1 VSLILEALR
10 KLERDKDAPERGF
23 VVMTHVPW
31 AQGGRGRSRLV
42 GIAVLALA
50 VAAGALAMALWR
62 GASGKPAG
70 PDAKSASPSPLP
82 PSGAITS
89 GPASP
94 RPAFEAKALA
104 IETLGRVVATAPVSP
119 SPTSATSSAAP
130 TPPQPPATSDLRLH
144 AISRQ
149 DNQPVAVLNDRL
161 VREGDA
167 FDGIRVIRIGETEVE
182 VEVRGQ
188 RRILTF

>member
-10 KLERDKDAPERGF
+10 KLERGKDTPERGF

-31 AQGGRGRSRLV
+31 AQGGPGRSRLV
-42 GIAVLALA
+42 GIALLVLA
-50 VAAGALAMALWR
+50 VAAGALAVALWR
-62 GASGKPAG
+62 GRPGKSSTE
-70 PDAKSASPSPLP
+70 DAAARSSAPPTTPSP
-82 PSGAITS
+82 A
-89 GPASP
+89 ASAPP
-94 RPAFEAKALA
+94 RPAFEARALA
-104 IETLGRVVATAPVSP
+104 IQSLDRAAATPSAP
-119 SPTSATSSAAP
+119 SSQGASQTPLP
-130 TPPQPPATSDLRLH
+130 TPRPEPALTELRLH

-149 DNQPVAVLNDRL
+149 DDQPVAVLNDRL